1 MSAVTTRLAD
11 LPSLAPPHRPV
22 VAIGTFDG
30 VHLGHQAVI
39 ARAKAAAAGA
49 PLVAL
54 TFEPHPRSVLK
65 PDAPVF
71 RLTPAPLRARLLRAA
86 EATHVVTLAFD
97 AELAALDAD
106 AFVRRVLVDGLG
118 AAEVV
123 AGYDFH
129 FGRARSGTPG
139 VLRALGAQHGL
150 RVEIVEAFAEAGR
163 PVSSSAIRQALAEG
177 NVSAAN
183 AALGW
188 RWFVEGEVVHGDK
201 RGRALGYPTANL
213 VLPPETALAHGV
225 YAVRV
230 RAEGTWWS
238 GAANW
243 GRRVQFGGDEP
254 VLEPYLVGFS
264 GDLYGT
270 TIRVE
275 FCARLRGEERF
286 ADVPAL
292 VDQMGRD
299 VDAARAAVTAAT
311 TGPQGPLQAAAE
323 A

>member
-1 MSAVTTRLAD
+1 MTATTRLDELDRSPA
-11 LPSLAPPHRPV
+11 SGGAV

-30 VHLGHQAVI
+30 VHRGHQAVI

-54 TFEPHPRSVLK
+54 TFEPHPRTFLK
-65 PDAPVF
+65 PAEPVF

-86 EATHVVTLAFD
+86 GATEVVTLAFD
-97 AELAALDAD
+97 AELAALDAE
-106 AFVRRVLVDGLG
+106 AFVRRVLVEGLG
-118 AAEVV
+118 AARVV

-139 VLRALGAQHGL
+139 ALRALGEAHGFA
-150 RVEIVEAFAEAGR
+150 VDIVEALAAGGR
-163 PVSSSAIRQALAEG
+163 PVSSSAVRQALAAG
-177 NVSAAN
+177 DVAVAN

-213 VLPPETALAHGV
+213 VLPPQTALAEGV

-230 RAEGTWWS
+230 KAKGTWWA

-243 GRRVQFGGDEP
+243 GRRVQFGGDKP
-254 VLEPYLVGFS
+254 VLEPFLVGFS
-264 GDLYGT
+264 GDLYGE

-275 FCARLRGEERF
+275 FVARLRGEERF
-286 ADVPAL
+286 ATVPAL
-292 VDQMGRD
+292 VEQMGRD
-299 VDAARAAVTAAT
+299 VDAARAAVTAALA
-311 TGPQGPLQAAAE
+311 GAQGPLQAAAE